1 MPSCWMCWACGTVLM
16 DDAIAR
22 PPASEWTAGETPS
35 DTVARIGALSEQ
47 RRTRFDGG
55 EMVWRV
61 WGQGRPI
68 VLFHGGYGTWTHWI
82 KNVVP
87 LSRHFQVFVADM
99 PSHGDSDTL
108 PGRPSRDAMADA
120 IGAGLDQLFGK
131 EQAYDIAGFSMGANL
146 SAAIALAH
154 GGKLDNL
161 VVVGPGG
168 LGVSSQK
175 ITGLQRW
182 RPDLQREVLDR
193 RHRNNLGVIMFHD
206 NTRID
211 DLAVHLQ
218 RENGLR
224 MRFRISRS
232 GINTLLKDNLPKVQC
247 RLTCIWGDG
256 DVYAVGG
263 RDERISVM
271 RQSHPDLETRIVAD
285 AGHWV
290 MYEQAEAFNAA
301 LLQSLGVIVT

>member
-1 MPSCWMCWACGTVLM
+1 M
-16 DDAIAR
+16 DDTVGR
-22 PPASEWTAGETPS
+22 PHSSVGTAGETPAEV
-35 DTVARIGALSEQ
+35 VARIDALSEQ

-61 WGQGRPI
+61 WGRGRPL

-87 LSRHFQVFVADM
+87 LSRHFQVFAADM
-99 PSHGDSDTL
+99 PSHGESDTL

-120 IGAGLDQLFGK
+120 IGAGLDQLFGA
-131 EQAYDIAGFSMGANL
+131 EQVYDIAGFSMGANL

-161 VVVGPGG
+161 VVIGPGG
-168 LGVSSQK
+168 LGVSSKK
-175 ITGLQRW
+175 IVGLQRW
-182 RPDLQREVLDR
+182 RPDLPREVLDR
-193 RHRNNLGVIMFHD
+193 RHSNNLGVIMFHD
-206 NTRID
+206 NARID

-224 MRFRISRS
+224 MRFRIARS
-232 GINTLLKDNLPKVQC
+232 GINTLLKDNLPQVRC
-247 RLTCIWGDG
+247 RLTAIWGDG
-256 DVYAVGG
+256 DVYAEGG
-263 RDERISVM
+263 RDDRIAVL
-271 RQSHPDLETRIVAD
+271 RQSHPDLEIRIVAD

-290 MYEQAEAFNAA
+290 MYEQADAFNAA
-301 LLQSLGVIVT
+301 LLESLGVADPSI

>member
-1 MPSCWMCWACGTVLM
+1 M
-16 DDAIAR
+16 DDA
-22 PPASEWTAGETPS
+22 ASRSSTPVATPGETPAQA
-35 DTVARIGALSEQ
+35 VARIDALSEQ
-47 RRTRFDGG
+47 RRTRFAGG

-61 WGQGRPI
+61 WGQGRPL

-99 PSHGDSDTL
+99 PSHGESDTL

-120 IGAGLDQLFGK
+120 IGAGLDQLLGK
-131 EQAYDIAGFSMGANL
+131 DQVYDIAGFSMGANL

-154 GGKLDNL
+154 GGNLDNL

-168 LGVSSQK
+168 LGVSSKK

-182 RPDLQREVLDR
+182 RPDLPREVLDR
-193 RHRNNLGVIMFHD
+193 RHSNNLGVIMFHD

-232 GINTLLKDNLPKVQC
+232 GINTLLKDNLPNVRC
-247 RLTCIWGDG
+247 RLTAIWGDG
-256 DVYAVGG
+256 DVYAEGG
-263 RDERISVM
+263 RDDRIAVM
-271 RQSHPDLETRIVAD
+271 RGSHPDMEIRIVPD

-301 LLQSLGVIVT
+301 LLESLGVTASSE